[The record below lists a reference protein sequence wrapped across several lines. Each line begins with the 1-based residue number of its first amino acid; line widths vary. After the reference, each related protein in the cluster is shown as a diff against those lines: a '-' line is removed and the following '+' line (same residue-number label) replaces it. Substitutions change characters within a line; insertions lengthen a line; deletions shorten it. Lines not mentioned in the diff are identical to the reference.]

1 MNKETNSN
9 AELDF
14 ASTEFNA
21 LDALTNDVEI
31 PVPEAPV
38 YDNLGQFIST
48 VRNRGRS
55 RARNDEAGPSRRETF
70 STSTRRFL
78 PHQEPVMGRG
88 RGRIQRNVLTRMEEV
103 TRGPMSVLRNCM
115 LNKTRVKVMWS
126 TSALVLK
133 PSPRQKNPKKTSS
146 NLLARKDSQRLNVTT
161 CVIRP
166 GRKTQQ
172 RDPITSE

>member
-55 RARNDEAGPSRRETF
+55 RARNDEVSLWY
-70 STSTRRFL
+70 SYY
-78 PHQEPVMGRG
+78 
-88 RGRIQRNVLTRMEEV
+88 
-103 TRGPMSVLRNCM
+103 
-115 LNKTRVKVMWS
+115 
-126 TSALVLK
+126 
-133 PSPRQKNPKKTSS
+133 
-146 NLLARKDSQRLNVTT
+146 
-161 CVIRP
+161 
-166 GRKTQQ
+166 
-172 RDPITSE
+172 